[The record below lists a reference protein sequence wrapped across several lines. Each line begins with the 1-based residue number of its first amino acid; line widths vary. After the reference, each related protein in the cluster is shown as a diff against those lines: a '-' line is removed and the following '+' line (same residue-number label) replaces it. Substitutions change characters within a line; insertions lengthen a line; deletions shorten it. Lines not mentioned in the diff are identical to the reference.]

1 MGGKAEI
8 NVNGSSEKILSSYVN
23 SDNDTISI
31 PLPNTGSITKLGIV
45 NILLLSIESFVLEVI
60 VFLLYKLEDKIISF
74 IKKSV

>member
-1 MGGKAEI
+1 M
-8 NVNGSSEKILSSYVN
+8 N